1 MLWFCLSLHANLDKL
16 LLEQKKD
23 DFKFKDE
30 ATEYSSDPTK
40 VLLFILEIFVH
51 NSNNFDFFILAI
63 YLLGLSNMC

>member
-1 MLWFCLSLHANLDKL
+1 MAVLERIISDGMNTAMQSLLANMDKL

-40 VLLFILEIFVH
+40 V
-51 NSNNFDFFILAI
+51 SC
-63 YLLGLSNMC
+63 ST

>member
-1 MLWFCLSLHANLDKL
+1 MDKI

-40 VLLFILEIFVH
+40 VSQIQQAKNIHIFRVIFTLCCRFAKRALNLSTMCMIL
-51 NSNNFDFFILAI
+51 
-63 YLLGLSNMC
+63 